1 MKSNSEAV
9 RLPLRRMDGIGVVL
23 GVATLLLVGCA
34 ERLQPPPPLL
44 LWSTP
49 QPIYYPQPQAAPLP
63 DVPPSYLVLLP
74 NADGTTGQVTVQ
86 NQRGGRQTLNRPKQ
100 GGGLDGTAPPF
111 PVTDQQLQRDFGAV
125 MAARPLLPEHYRI
138 YFASGD
144 SSLTA
149 ESIAVLNTILARA
162 RQFSALEVSVVG
174 HTDTRGDA
182 DANFALGLRRARAFA
197 EILQAKG
204 LNAVSLEIGS
214 DGEEL
219 PLVPTPDNIAEP
231 RNRRIEVT
239 LR

>member
-1 MKSNSEAV
+1 MKSNVPCAFT
-9 RLPLRRMDGIGVVL
+9 PLCPCVAWVL
-23 GVATLLLVGCA
+23 GLLILGSLGGCA

-49 QPIYYPQPQAAPLP
+49 QPIYYPQPKPVVAP

-74 NADGTTGQVTVQ
+74 NADGTTGQVFVQ

-100 GGGLDGTAPPF
+100 GGGLDGAVPPF
-111 PVTDQQLQRDFGAV
+111 PVTDQQIQRDFGAV

-138 YFASGD
+138 YFVKGSSG
-144 SSLTA
+144 LTA
-149 ESIAVLNTILARA
+149 ESAAVLKTIIQRS
-162 RQFSALEVSVVG
+162 RSFSALEVTVVG
-174 HTDTRGDA
+174 HTDTQGDA
-182 DANFALGLRRARAFA
+182 DANYALGLRRARAFA
-197 EILQAKG
+197 ELLVAQG

-214 DGEEL
+214 DGEDL
-219 PLVPTPDNIAEP
+219 PLVPTGDNTNEP